1 MNPEKEEFA
10 NDTDRRSL
18 GEALDGAD
26 VFVGVSVKD
35 ALQPEMLES
44 MANKP
49 LIFAMANP
57 DPEIRPEV
65 AKEIRPDCI
74 IATGRSDYPN
84 QINNVMCFPFLF
96 RGTLDVQ
103 ASQINAD
110 MKIAAAKAL
119 AALAHEK
126 ITEEV

>member
-44 MANKP
+44 MADKP

-103 ASQINAD
+103 ASQINED

-119 AALAHEK
+119 AALAHEE